1 MPRKKKKT
9 QTKKSIWKVGV
20 YCRLSS
26 EDGDNAESDSI
37 GNQRQIIQ
45 DFLKNEDNVVIVDY
59 YSDDGYSGTTF
70 AGVR

>member
-9 QTKKSIWKVGV
+9 QTEKSIWKVGV

-37 GNQRQIIQ
+37 GNQR
-45 DFLKNEDNVVIVDY
+45 
-59 YSDDGYSGTTF
+59 
-70 AGVR
+70 

>member
-9 QTKKSIWKVGV
+9 QTEKSIWKVGV

-37 GNQRQIIQ
+37 GNQRQINIATV
-45 DFLKNEDNVVIVDY
+45 KNTAKNVVLIFLAEERKND
-59 YSDDGYSGTTF
+59 
-70 AGVR
+70 